1 MTQKITAAEQFQNLI
16 QQEKELM
23 AGLAGLMIQ
32 VEETKT
38 AITTIRAAREG
49 AELGFKIAQDSQAAA
64 NEGEIKGGE
73 CQT

>member
-16 QQEKELM
+16 AQEKELM

-32 VEETKT
+32 VEETKI
-38 AITTIRAAREG
+38 AISTIRAAKEG
-49 AELGFKIAQDSQAAA
+49 AELGFKIAQDSQAAI
-64 NEGEIKGGE
+64 EGGE